1 MNLGKLNA
9 SMLSVIAS
17 VKLLSPAF
25 AGSNHPSV
33 SRGPCEQMRLQS
45 ATSFYRGGIVHVC
58 KLLHSTL
65 LVLIAA
71 VSLPSLAQEA
81 ASTVPA
87 AVVLAMAVE
96 AKSVA
101 ANSLTDGEIR
111 KVDKEGKKLTI
122 KHEEIKNL
130 DMPKMTMVFQVKDAA
145 MLEKLKTGDKVKF
158 SVEQNGGA
166 MLITEIVLNQ

>member
-25 AGSNHPSV
+25 AASNHPSV

-45 ATSFYRGGIVHVC
+45 ATSFYRGGIVNVC

-71 VSLPSLAQEA
+71 VSLPSFAQEA
-81 ASTVPA
+81 ASAVPA
-87 AVVLAMAVE
+87 AVAVE

-122 KHEEIKNL
+122 RHDEIKNL

>member
-25 AGSNHPSV
+25 AASNHPSV

-45 ATSFYRGGIVHVC
+45 ATSFYRGGIVNVC

-71 VSLPSLAQEA
+71 VSIPSSAQEA
-81 ASTVPA
+81 ASAVPA
-87 AVVLAMAVE
+87 AVAVAVE

-145 MLEKLKTGDKVKF
+145 MLEKLKTGDKVMF

>member
-25 AGSNHPSV
+25 AGSNHPSL

-65 LVLIAA
+65 LVLITA
-71 VSLPSLAQEA
+71 VSIPSSAQEA
-81 ASTVPA
+81 ASAVPA
-87 AVVLAMAVE
+87 AVE